1 LARLNAKLSLSIGGL
16 MFGVSTAIIGNCGF
30 GTLVRAG
37 GDLRAIVLFL
47 VLGLAALAT
56 MRGVTGMLRVLLI
69 EPLSLR
75 LPAGTNQKERATKQ
89 DDHTSEV
96 NKAGENEAHLK
107 HIR

>member
-1 LARLNAKLSLSIGGL
+1 
-16 MFGVSTAIIGNCGF
+16 
-30 GTLVRAG
+30 
-37 GDLRAIVLFL
+37 
-47 VLGLAALAT
+47 
-56 MRGVTGMLRVLLI
+56 LI